1 MIVVMKLTKKP
12 TDEDYYNMENEEPV
26 TLTGIVSVTAYDDSY
41 VQEAIKKAEKYDNII
56 AENPELLELT
66 C

>member
-1 MIVVMKLTKKP
+1 MKLTKKP